1 MSKLKE
7 IIKPLYH
14 KLQRVLKFYRRI
26 GLKNRNFTIISNN
39 CTAGYVYQYF
49 GLPYRTPTAGIFF
62 EACDYVKLASNPKKY
77 FYGAKLE
84 FINPIDSKNLQ
95 IYQHSND
102 WGNYPVAKLN
112 DIEIYF
118 MHYPDQKA
126 AENIWYRRSHR
137 ISFENMFFLFT
148 ENESFSKQV
157 ISEFLKINGKNKVCL
172 TNKDYGIENESLI
185 IDNRAAIRGGN
196 LAWTPQIVLSAI
208 NWKKVLNKLNA
219 K

>member
-14 KLQRVLKFYRRI
+14 KLQRAVKFYRRI
-26 GLKNRNFTIISNN
+26 GLKNKNFTTISNN

-62 EACDYVKLASNPKKY
+62 ESNDYVKLVKNPRYY
-77 FYGAKLE
+77 FVDAKLE
-84 FINPIDSKNLQ
+84 FINHIESKNLKL
-95 IYQHSND
+95 YQHSNN

-126 AENIWYRRSHR
+126 AESMWYRRSKR
-137 ISFENMFFLFT
+137 INFKNLFFLFT

-157 ISEFLKINGKNKVCL
+157 IEEFLSINGKNKLCL
-172 TNKDYGIENESLI
+172 LNTDYGLINDSVI
-185 IDNRAAIRGGN
+185 IDSRAAVGEGN
-196 LAWTPQIVLSAI
+196 LSWTPQIVLSAI
-208 NWKKVLNKLNA
+208 NWKKILNELNA
-219 K
+219 